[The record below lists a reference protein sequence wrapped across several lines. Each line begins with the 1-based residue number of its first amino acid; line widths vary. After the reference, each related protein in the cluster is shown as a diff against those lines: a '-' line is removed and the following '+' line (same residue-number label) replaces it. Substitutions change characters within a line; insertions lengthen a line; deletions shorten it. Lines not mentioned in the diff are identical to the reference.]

1 MQMNETFKEQ
11 IFGLVC
17 YMLTSACNLVNE
29 TKSYGPFRLIDAA
42 SRLITVL
49 SENNI
54 SSPSLEKIR
63 EKIEQGKYKVLED
76 DSQFSAF
83 LNDLVLYTVSLIE
96 NQN

>member
-11 IFGLVC
+11 MFGLVG

-29 TKSYGPFRLIDAA
+29 TKSYGPLRLIDAA
-42 SRLITVL
+42 SRLITIL

-54 SSPSLEKIR
+54 ASPSLEKIQVQ
-63 EKIEQGKYKVLED
+63 IEQGKYKVMED

-83 LNDLVLYTVSLIE
+83 LNDLVLYTVSLME
-96 NQN
+96 N

>member
-1 MQMNETFKEQ
+1 MNETFKEQ

-29 TKSYGPFRLIDAA
+29 TKIYGPYRLIDAA

-76 DSQFSAF
+76 ESQFNAF
-83 LNDLVLYTVSLIE
+83 LNDLVLHTVSVIE